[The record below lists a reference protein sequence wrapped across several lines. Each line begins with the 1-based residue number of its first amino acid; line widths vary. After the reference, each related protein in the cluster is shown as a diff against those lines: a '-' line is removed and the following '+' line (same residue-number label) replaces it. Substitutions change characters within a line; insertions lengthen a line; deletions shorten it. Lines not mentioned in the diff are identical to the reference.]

1 MRSIFLIARR
11 EYLTYVGAWGF
22 WISLI
27 TTPLIMVVFGAA
39 PTLLRNAEPAR
50 LVSVIAAD
58 PLDAAAIK
66 MGFAEEEKA
75 RLRGAL
81 RLAAQSAPDAGAK
94 AASEAFDAASDSDS
108 ALAAALAVLAKTDPQ
123 LAKSF
128 KAPPPAYVFV
138 DPPARDAAGLAP
150 YLKGERLIGEG
161 KAGKPLFAAFLVER
175 TGTEARIA
183 YWSDNVTDTEARGL
197 ARDGLRERMR
207 AQALIERGLAPSSLA
222 QIEQIKPKLVQFRP
236 GEQAEITNRDRAP
249 FLVAIGLAFVLWMSI
264 FSISNMLLTG
274 VIEEKSNKILDT
286 LLTSVAPTHIL
297 AGKLL
302 GVAALSFTLFLI
314 WGGVGG
320 TFLFQAAAG
329 SGGLLAGAAE
339 ALRDPWLLVIF
350 AISFVLGYVMYGVI
364 FLAIGSLC
372 ESLQE
377 SQALVSPLF
386 LMLVAPMLLLVPALQ
401 NPDAP
406 LVVGASW
413 VPLFT
418 PFVLMMRAASGLSL
432 WEAAGPLALT
442 ALTALG
448 VLLAAGKVFRAGA
461 TSQLSIADLRRFMPG
476 AKKAAK
482 A

>member
-11 EYLTYVGAWGF
+11 EYLAYVGAWGF
-22 WISLI
+22 WVSLV
-27 TTPLIMVVFGAA
+27 TTPLIMLAFGAA

-50 LVSVIAAD
+50 LVSIIAAD

-66 MGFAEEEKA
+66 AGFAEEEKA
-75 RLRGAL
+75 RLRAAL
-81 RLAAQSAPDAGAK
+81 RLALQSVPDAASK
-94 AASEAFDAASDSDS
+94 AVTEAFDDARDAES

-123 LAKSF
+123 LAQGF
-128 KAPPPAYVFV
+128 KAPAPAYLFV
-138 DPPARDAAGLAP
+138 DPPERDAAGLAP
-150 YLKGERLIGEG
+150 YLKRERLIGSG
-161 KAGKPLFAAFLVER
+161 KDAKPLFAAFFVER
-175 TGTEARIA
+175 DGADARIA
-183 YWSDNVTDTEARGL
+183 YWSDNVTDSEARDF
-197 ARDGLRERMR
+197 ARDGLRDRLR
-207 AQALIERGLAPSSLA
+207 AQALIERGLAQTSLEE
-222 QIEQIKPKLVQFRP
+222 IEQIQPKLVQFRP
-236 GEQAEITNRDRAP
+236 GEQKEITSRDRAP
-249 FLVAIGLAFVLWMSI
+249 FLVAIILAFVLWMSI
-264 FSISNMLLTG
+264 FSISNMLLSG

-302 GVAALSFTLFLI
+302 GVATLSLTLFLI

-320 TFLFQAAAG
+320 AFLFQAAAG

-350 AISFVLGYVMYGVI
+350 VVSFVLGYVMYGVI

-386 LMLVAPMLLLVPALQ
+386 LMLVAPMLLLVPALE

-413 VPLFT
+413 FPLFT
-418 PFVLMMRAASGLSL
+418 PFVLMMRAASGLTL

-442 ALTALG
+442 AVTAAC

-461 TSQLSIADLRRFMPG
+461 TSQLSIADLRRLMPG
-476 AKKAAK
+476 SKEAK